1 MPASRPGDEGFEAL
15 EPIALAGGVNRIR
28 RIGDT
33 VVRPVGVHTPTV
45 HRLLKHLEDVGFVGS
60 PKPLDLNPTH
70 ETLSFVAGETSN
82 YPLASSFRTDSAL
95 TSAAEVLSHL
105 HDASASFLGGTDDVW
120 FRPGERPAEAVCHG
134 DFAPYNCCVEDGR
147 VVGVF
152 DFDTAHWGPRLSD
165 VGYAAYRWVPISC
178 SAEAGWLNDLDEQ
191 RRRLHLFC
199 AAYGTDQVDQVL
211 RFAVSEL
218 RTLVDTMRRLAA
230 DGSSAF
236 TRHLDAGH
244 DQLYLADIEYINA
257 NAATLAAMPPFD
269 SEPS

>member
-1 MPASRPGDEGFEAL
+1 MPASRSGDKGLDPL
-15 EPIALAGGVNRIR
+15 EPVALAGGMNRIR

-33 VVRPVGVHTPTV
+33 VVRPAGVYTPTV
-45 HRLLKHLEDVGFVGS
+45 HRLLNHLADVGFVGS

-70 ETLSFVAGETSN
+70 ETLTFVPGETTN
-82 YPLASSFRTDSAL
+82 YPLAPSFRTDSAL
-95 TSAAEVLSHL
+95 ISAAEVLRHL
-105 HDASASFLGGTDDVW
+105 HDSSASFLASTDDVW
-120 FRPGERPAEAVCHG
+120 FRPGERPTEVVCHG
-134 DFAPYNCCVEDGR
+134 DFAPYNCCVEAGR

-178 SAEAGWLNDLDEQ
+178 SAEARWLDDLGEQ

-218 RTLVDTMRRLAA
+218 RTLVGTMQQLAA

-236 TRHLDAGH
+236 ARHLDEGH
-244 DQLYLADIEYINA
+244 DRLYLADIDYINA
-257 NAATLAAMPPFD
+257 NAATLAAMPPSD
-269 SEPS
+269 YRPA